1 MHGAAEQCVAVDRA
15 FNDCGVFAALT
26 GHFLLKSPAT
36 ERERCGCNGV
46 DLTAGSAGVIL
57 TGKISQEASM
67 FDAATTTLSS
77 KGQVVNLEA
86 IRERLGLKT
95 GAQFVVVADRD
106 VVILKVLELPAL
118 SEFAA
123 LTAQARRAAKAAGLK
138 SADVPRAIKK
148 VRRTK

>member
-1 MHGAAEQCVAVDRA
+1 MSVAGADLAV
-15 FNDCGVFAALT
+15 
-26 GHFLLKSPAT
+26 
-36 ERERCGCNGV
+36 
-46 DLTAGSAGVIL
+46 GSAGTIL
-57 TGKISQEASM
+57 TGKTLRGAST

-77 KGQVVNLEA
+77 KGPVVIPEA

-106 VVILKVLELPAL
+106 VVILKVLEPPAL

-148 VRRTK
+148 VRRAK

>member
-1 MHGAAEQCVAVDRA
+1 MSVADA
-15 FNDCGVFAALT
+15 
-26 GHFLLKSPAT
+26 
-36 ERERCGCNGV
+36 
-46 DLTAGSAGVIL
+46 DLTAGSTGVIL
-57 TGKISQEASM
+57 TGKTFQRARM

-77 KGQVVNLEA
+77 KGQVVIPEA

-106 VVILKVLELPAL
+106 VVILKVLEPPAL

-138 SADVPRAIKK
+138 SADVPRAVKK
-148 VRRTK
+148 VRRAK